1 MPAIAASGTPFQ
13 RLVLP
18 GTRLHR
24 RMMLSTIA
32 ALALVTT
39 LSSLS
44 PVAHAATPTETET
57 VIEAVQVPAWVERN
71 GQRRPA
77 QPGQRLRANDK
88 AVTAEGSRMLLRLS
102 DRSVIKLGEK
112 TEFLIE
118 TLAEKQQGVAGPS
131 EITSVLRLI
140 TGVFRY
146 ATDYTS
152 KALGHTRNINLKL
165 ATATVGIRGTDF
177 WSMTDSNH
185 DAVCLFEGRVVVER
199 DQRPDIELGQPGA
212 FWVTR
217 TGQSE
222 QPAGQATPRE
232 LMKFIA
238 QAELK
243 AGTGVLLEGGRWR
256 TVAGLHRSAGA
267 GSTQRD
273 RLQAAGYPADMVEK
287 QGRYEV
293 RINDL
298 ATQADA
304 QSVLARLQA
313 DDTLGVATGRVALAA
328 R

>member
-1 MPAIAASGTPFQ
+1 MLQTATHGAPLQRRLLLSTLATLSLAIA
-13 RLVLP
+13 
-18 GTRLHR
+18 
-24 RMMLSTIA
+24 LSA
-32 ALALVTT
+32 Q
-39 LSSLS
+39 S
-44 PVAHAATPTETET
+44 PTVHAATANDTL
-57 VIEAVQVPAWVERN
+57 IEAVQVPAWVERN

-77 QPGQRLRANDK
+77 QPGQQLKVNDK
-88 AVTAEGSRMLLRLS
+88 ALTAEGSRMLLRMS
-102 DRSVIKLGEK
+102 DQSVIKLGEK

-118 TLAEKQQGVAGPS
+118 ALATKQQGAAGPS

-152 KALGHTRNINLKL
+152 KVLGHTRNINLKL

-177 WSMTDSNH
+177 WAMTDADH
-185 DAVCLFEGRVVVER
+185 DAVCLFEGRVAVER
-199 DQRPDIELGQPGA
+199 GQQPDIDLGQPGA

-217 TGQSE
+217 TGQPE
-222 QPAGQATPRE
+222 QPAGQATPQE

-256 TVAGLHRSAGA
+256 TVAGLHTSAAVGA
-267 GSTQRD
+267 GQRE

-293 RINDL
+293 RISEF

-313 DDTLGVATGRVALAA
+313 DSSLGVTAGRVALAA
-328 R
+328 Q

>member
-1 MPAIAASGTPFQ
+1 
-13 RLVLP
+13 
-18 GTRLHR
+18 
-24 RMMLSTIA
+24 MLSTATICPPSSRPDRTRMA
-32 ALALVTT
+32 ARRRLLLTLLGTLPLAAAMATWSPGAQAVTT
-39 LSSLS
+39 N
-44 PVAHAATPTETET
+44 TGT
-57 VIEAVQVPAWVERN
+57 VVEAVQVPAWVERD

-77 QPGQRLRANDK
+77 QPGQTLRINDK
-88 AVTAEGSRMLLRLS
+88 AFTAEGSRMLLRMS

-112 TEFLIE
+112 SEFQIE
-118 TLAEKQQGVAGPS
+118 ALTAKQQGVAGPS

-177 WSMTDSNH
+177 WSMTDADH
-185 DAVCLFEGRVVVER
+185 DAVCLFEGQVAVQR
-199 DQRPDIELGQPGA
+199 DQQPDIDLGHPGA

-217 TGQSE
+217 TGQPDG
-222 QPAGQATPRE
+222 PAGQATPQE

-256 TVAGLHRSAGA
+256 TVAGLHTSASAG
-267 GSTQRD
+267 SSQRQ

-287 QGRYEV
+287 QGRFEV
-293 RINDL
+293 RISEF
-298 ATQADA
+298 ATEADA
-304 QSVLARLQA
+304 RSVLERLQA
-313 DDTLGVATGRVALAA
+313 DARLGVTAGRVALVAQ
-328 R
+328 